1 MKTTTR
7 RIAAACLFITLAVGC
22 DRFGSERVTSSPEA
36 DKAKSLGN
44 VAVIDL
50 DAVAEQLGHKAQIQ
64 NAIRQRDKDYAEQLG
79 VIKANYEQ
87 KLSAIKQE
95 TGETPTPEQSKY
107 LVQSANEFT
116 RSLQQNTA
124 KAQQALGSYQSSL
137 IQQYRAQVKQVAQE
151 VAAERGLGIILTKSD
166 TVLAH
171 DMTVDITGAVVERI
185 RAKQAETARA
195 NAGAN
200 ANAREDVGDA
210 SSPRREE
217 SFSENRNE

>member
-1 MKTTTR
+1 MGGD
-7 RIAAACLFITLAVGC
+7 RI
-22 DRFGSERVTSSPEA
+22 TSSPET
-36 DKAKSLGN
+36 DKSKSVGN

-50 DAVAEQLGHKAQIQ
+50 DAVAEQLVHKVQIQ

-87 KLSAIKQE
+87 KLAEIKQG

-107 LVQSANEFT
+107 VVQSANEFN

-124 KAQQALGSYQSSL
+124 KAQKALGSYQASL

-171 DMTVDITGAVVERI
+171 DMTVDITAAVVERI
-185 RAKQAETARA
+185 RAKQVEAAQTNATATSPED
-195 NAGAN
+195 AGA
-200 ANAREDVGDA
+200 A
-210 SSPRREE
+210 SSARREE
-217 SFSENRNE
+217 SHSENRYE